1 MDTMI
6 DSDKQRTS
14 SDLETN
20 AGIFVESTAKPDILR
35 IGLVK
40 GFLAKATTP
49 ATKNCFLI
57 DK

>member
-1 MDTMI
+1 MI